1 MIKDA
6 LKKHKAEMN
15 RVRLEMQTCGT
26 PHRND
31 LYKYYQRLKKEYDEA
46 IYWIRKTEKEQK
58 NDREEG
64 K

>member
-1 MIKDA
+1 MMKDI
-6 LKKHKAEMN
+6 LENQKKEMN
-15 RVRLEMQTCGT
+15 RVRIEMQSCGS

-58 NDREEG
+58 NETN
-64 K
+64 